1 MDACS
6 EYISLIVEVASGAA
20 GKGDRLRLEDHLESC
35 AACSLELER
44 LSGLLGL
51 TRQPE
56 TDPGDAY
63 WDAYYGRLV
72 ERMDGA
78 GVSSP
83 GLNVRAGALLQQ
95 LSASLRAPRWALQL
109 AVAVLLVVSGIVI
122 GRTVLEPRPEGPALA
137 VVPDP
142 GSANGLVQRTALE
155 QRAHAYLDRSKT
167 LLLGLVNF
175 DVDLDDP
182 RTLNVDRRRQMAGDL
197 VSEATVLQDELAAA
211 DQQRLRQLISDLEII
226 LMQIANIESVHDVP
240 EIEMVQDGVNRKAI
254 LFKIEVEEMR
264 RLEKAMPVEETTPV
278 NPSI

>member
-1 MDACS
+1 
-6 EYISLIVEVASGAA
+6 
-20 GKGDRLRLEDHLESC
+20 
-35 AACSLELER
+35 LELER
-44 LSGLLGL
+44 LNGLLVL
-51 TRQPE
+51 ARQPE

-72 ERMDGA
+72 ERMDAEAIGE
-78 GVSSP
+78 P
-83 GLNVRAGALLQQ
+83 GPVAGARTLLEQ

-109 AVAVLLVVSGIVI
+109 AVAFLLVVSGIVI
-122 GRTVLEPRPEGPALA
+122 GRTVFGPAPA
-137 VVPDP
+137 EP
-142 GSANGLVQRTALE
+142 GIPTGPGTGMSNGMVQRTALE

-264 RLEKAMPVEETTPV
+264 RFEEAMPVEETTPV
-278 NPSI
+278 KPSI